1 VVLVSRFAAVTTARE
16 VMLLPADATV
26 IETPRLT
33 LRPPLA
39 SDVETMMLIHQD
51 PDVMRYLG
59 SGVSGDLAAAWRN
72 VAMMI
77 GHWHMR
83 GYGPWVVVGK
93 ESGEILGRAGLWN
106 PEGNPGVELGWMM
119 RRSAW
124 GRNYATEAARS
135 ALDWAW
141 RHTNVDH
148 IISVI
153 RAENAPSIRIA
164 EKLGERLEATET
176 KDGMTVYTFGIHR
189 SASVRIPPI
198 VINPPTPW

>member
-1 VVLVSRFAAVTTARE
+1 MAKR
-16 VMLLPADATV
+16 
-26 IETPRLT
+26 
-33 LRPPLA
+33 
-39 SDVETMMLIHQD
+39 
-51 PDVMRYLG
+51 
-59 SGVSGDLAAAWRN
+59 GDDDR
-72 VAMMI
+72 
-77 GHWHMR
+77 HWHMR

-176 KDGMTVYTFGIHR
+176 RDGMTVYTFGIHR
-189 SASVRIPPI
+189 SSASVRIPPI
-198 VINPPTPW
+198 VISPSTPW